1 MYSRRVAIERTRA
14 RTAPPPLSHTAR
26 THPLLLSLSPSS
38 LPPSSLSLST
48 QNSIKRWKAATC
60 VQTYTGHTDV
70 VRSLALVEGIGFL
83 SASNDGTVRLWEM
96 VSGNC
101 LNVLH
106 ASESFLYS
114 VAVLPGGEWLTCSED
129 RTLKVW
135 QANGS
140 GSGGECVQSITH
152 PSSVWACAVLSNGD
166 LAAGCADGNAY
177 VWTRNPS
184 RSASEGEQV
193 QFKETVASVTLPT
206 QQVEASLGALEKD
219 IKGSDALL
227 EAGTKEGQTLIVR
240 EEGSKVPMLYQW
252 SMASSSWEKV
262 HTMMWHTRARTRTQP
277 HIHAHSPQCPLPLS
291 LSL

>member
-1 MYSRRVAIERTRA
+1 MSSRRVAIERTRSPHRA
-14 RTAPPPLSHTAR
+14 ASLSHSTRTHFFSRSHPPPFHPPLS
-26 THPLLLSLSPSS
+26 LSSHK
-38 LPPSSLSLST
+38 
-48 QNSIKRWKAATC
+48 NSIKRWKGDTC

-184 RSASEGEQV
+184 RAASEGEQL
-193 QFKETVASVTLPT
+193 QFKETVASVTMPT
-206 QQVEASLGALEKD
+206 QQVESSLGALEKD

-262 HTMMWHTRARTRTQP
+262 LTMMWHTRTQP
-277 HIHAHSPQCPLPLS
+277 HIHAHSHCTMPLHS